1 MLTFL
6 QKIFCTIALSLNL
19 NAPCGVH
26 VDRVNTPLTQIQLF
40 EALSE
45 SHRAVFGVTPTA
57 TRLSMA
63 WAQVSFENGRG
74 ALVFNN
80 NLGNIGT
87 NNRPRR
93 PFYKLAGSKFRS
105 FQNPIMGGKAY
116 WITLRNRCS
125 SALSHFDSGDTSSVA
140 IYLDKCGY
148 YRTDVEIYRKNIAS
162 LFNEAQTMSSWRK
175 W

>member
-1 MLTFL
+1 MIALL
-6 QKIFCTIALSLNL
+6 KSVFCTLALSLNL

-26 VDRVNTPLTQIQLF
+26 VDRVNTPLTQNQLL

-87 NNRPRR
+87 SHQPRR
-93 PFYKLAGSKFRS
+93 PFYKLAGSKFKS
-105 FQNPIMGGKAY
+105 FPDPIMGGKAY
-116 WITLRNRCS
+116 WNTLRNRCP
-125 SALSHFDSGDTSSVA
+125 SALSHFDSGDTLSVA

-148 YRTDVEIYRKNIAS
+148 YRTDIETYRKNIAS
-162 LFNEAQTMSSWRK
+162 LFNEAQKMPSW
-175 W
+175 